1 MPLPHTVLAHR
12 QTACRLSAGQILF
25 GVNTT
30 VMRTIHR
37 HTRPQKFIFCLLLTF
52 TLLLLTVFAAVPEN
66 GVNTPMLGSD
76 HSTAERGNMRN
87 RSGDHGAANAVT
99 DAAGAVGDAVSDAG
113 DAAGEIIGDVG
124 DAAGDLV
131 SDAGDAIGNA
141 ADAIGGAVDGNSAA
155 NNGTVNG
162 NTANDNKTDQAMPFD
177 THTVD
182 NPAGTAGTVTTNDA
196 PSGMNWI
203 WILILVAAAAAIFF
217 LILMPRRSREM

>member
-1 MPLPHTVLAHR
+1 
-12 QTACRLSAGQILF
+12 
-25 GVNTT
+25 
-30 VMRTIHR
+30 MRTIHR
-37 HTRPQKFIFCLLLTF
+37 HNRPQKFIFCLLLTF

-76 HSTAERGNMRN
+76 HSTAERGNMQN

-99 DAAGAVGDAVSDAG
+99 DAAGAVGDAVSEAG

-124 DAAGDLV
+124 NAAGELV

-141 ADAIGGAVDGNSAA
+141 ADAIGGAVDGNPADGNTAA
-155 NNGTVNG
+155 NNDTVNG
-162 NTANDNKTDQAMPFD
+162 NTANDNKTDQATPFD

-182 NPAGTAGTVTTNDA
+182 NPADTAGAVTTNDA